1 MIIVLLGM
9 PGCGKGTQA
18 ELLTKYYNIPHIS
31 TGDLFRKEIA
41 NKTELG
47 VLAQSYIDNGHFVP
61 DEVSINMLKNRIS
74 NEDCKNGYILDGFPR
89 TIPQAVELDKFA
101 KVDIAILL
109 DVDENEVRERALSRR
124 TCKDCGYIYN
134 TSWNLGYEKCPKCG
148 GEFGVRS
155 DDNEQTYKNRYEVYE
170 RETLPILGYFKNEGK
185 VVTVK
190 CEDNPEESY
199 KKMIAAFKASNISG
213 LKEFLEG

>member
-47 VLAQSYIDNGHFVP
+47 ILAQSYIDNGHFVP
-61 DEVSINMLKNRIS
+61 DEVSINMLKGRIS

-89 TIPQAVELDKFA
+89 TIPQAVELDKIA
-101 KVDIAILL
+101 NVDIAILL
-109 DVDENEVRERALSRR
+109 DVDEDEIRERAMSRR
-124 TCKDCGYIYN
+124 TCKDCGAIYN
-134 TSWNLGYEKCPKCG
+134 IHNYSKSTCEKCG
-148 GEFGVRS
+148 GELYIRS
-155 DDNEQTYKNRYEVYE
+155 DAYKTNERIATYNKEALPLVDYYKNKG
-170 RETLPILGYFKNEGK
+170 ILK
-185 VVTVK
+185 VV
-190 CEDNPEESY
+190 NQ
-199 KKMIAAFKASNISG
+199 
-213 LKEFLEG
+213 KEFESKNVDEQISSIFNHLVSIIGENND

>member
-47 VLAQSYIDNGHFVP
+47 ILAQSYIDNGHFVP
-61 DEVSINMLKNRIS
+61 DEVSINMLKGRIS

-89 TIPQAVELDKFA
+89 TIPQAVELDKIA
-101 KVDIAILL
+101 NVDIAILL
-109 DVDENEVRERALSRR
+109 DVDENEIRERAMSRR
-124 TCKDCGYIYN
+124 TCKDCGAIYN
-134 TSWNLGYEKCPKCG
+134 IHNYSKNTCEKCG
-148 GEFGVRS
+148 GELYIRS
-155 DDNEQTYKNRYEVYE
+155 DAYKTNERIATYNKEALPLVDYYKNKG
-170 RETLPILGYFKNEGK
+170 ILK
-185 VVTVK
+185 VV
-190 CEDNPEESY
+190 NQ
-199 KKMIAAFKASNISG
+199 
-213 LKEFLEG
+213 KEFESKNVDEQISSIFNHLVSIIGENND

>member
-47 VLAQSYIDNGHFVP
+47 ILAQSYIDNGHFVP
-61 DEVSINMLKNRIS
+61 DEVSINMLKGRIS

-89 TIPQAVELDKFA
+89 TIPQAVELDKIA
-101 KVDIAILL
+101 NVDIAILL
-109 DVDENEVRERALSRR
+109 DVDEDEIRERAMSRR
-124 TCKDCGYIYN
+124 TCKDCGAIYN
-134 TSWNLGYEKCPKCG
+134 IHNYSKNTCEKCG
-148 GEFGVRS
+148 GELYIRS
-155 DDNEQTYKNRYEVYE
+155 DAYKTNERIATYNKEALPLVDYYKNKG
-170 RETLPILGYFKNEGK
+170 ILK
-185 VVTVK
+185 VV
-190 CEDNPEESY
+190 NQ
-199 KKMIAAFKASNISG
+199 
-213 LKEFLEG
+213 KEFESKNVDEQISSIFNHLVSIIGEKND

>member
-47 VLAQSYIDNGHFVP
+47 ILAQSYIDNGHFVP
-61 DEVSINMLKNRIS
+61 DEVSINMLKGRIS

-89 TIPQAVELDKFA
+89 TIPQAVELDKIA
-101 KVDIAILL
+101 NVDIAILL
-109 DVDENEVRERALSRR
+109 DVDEDEIRERAMSRR
-124 TCKDCGYIYN
+124 TCKDCGAIYN
-134 TSWNLGYEKCPKCG
+134 IHNYSKNTCEKCG
-148 GEFGVRS
+148 GELYIRS
-155 DDNEQTYKNRYEVYE
+155 DAYKTNERIATYNKEALPLVDYYKNKG
-170 RETLPILGYFKNEGK
+170 ILK
-185 VVTVK
+185 VV
-190 CEDNPEESY
+190 NQ
-199 KKMIAAFKASNISG
+199 
-213 LKEFLEG
+213 KEFESKNVDEQISSIFNHLVNIIGENND

>member
-47 VLAQSYIDNGHFVP
+47 ILAQSYIDNGHFVP
-61 DEVSINMLKNRIS
+61 DEVSINMLKGRIS

-89 TIPQAVELDKFA
+89 TIPQAVELDKIA
-101 KVDIAILL
+101 NVDIAILL
-109 DVDENEVRERALSRR
+109 DVDEDEIRERAMSRR
-124 TCKDCGYIYN
+124 TCKDCGAIYN
-134 TSWNLGYEKCPKCG
+134 IHNYSKNTCEKCG
-148 GEFGVRS
+148 GELYIRS
-155 DDNEQTYKNRYEVYE
+155 DAYKTNERIATYNKEALPLVDYYKNKGV
-170 RETLPILGYFKNEGK
+170 LK
-185 VVTVK
+185 VV
-190 CEDNPEESY
+190 NQ
-199 KKMIAAFKASNISG
+199 
-213 LKEFLEG
+213 KEFESKNVDEQISSIFNHLVSIIGENND

>member
-47 VLAQSYIDNGHFVP
+47 ILAQSYIDNGHFVP
-61 DEVSINMLKNRIS
+61 DEVSINMLKGRIS

-89 TIPQAVELDKFA
+89 TIPQAVELDKIA
-101 KVDIAILL
+101 NVDIAILL
-109 DVDENEVRERALSRR
+109 DVDEDEIRERAMSRR
-124 TCKDCGYIYN
+124 TCKDCGAIYN
-134 TSWNLGYEKCPKCG
+134 IHNYSKNTCEKCG
-148 GEFGVRS
+148 GELYIRS
-155 DDNEQTYKNRYEVYE
+155 DAYKTNERIATYNKEALPLVDYYKNKG
-170 RETLPILGYFKNEGK
+170 ILK
-185 VVTVK
+185 VV
-190 CEDNPEESY
+190 NQ
-199 KKMIAAFKASNISG
+199 
-213 LKEFLEG
+213 KEFESKNVDEQISSIFNHLVSIIGENND

>member
-124 TCKDCGYIYN
+124 TCKDCGAIYN
-134 TSWNLGYEKCPKCG
+134 IHNYSKSTCEKCG
-148 GEFGVRS
+148 GELYIRNDAYKTDERISTYNKEALPLV
-155 DDNEQTYKNRYEVYE
+155 DYYKNKG
-170 RETLPILGYFKNEGK
+170 ILKVVDQRQFKNENVDK
-185 VVTVK
+185 Q
-190 CEDNPEESY
+190 
-199 KKMIAAFKASNISG
+199 IADIFNHLVSIIGENNDKD
-213 LKEFLEG
+213 